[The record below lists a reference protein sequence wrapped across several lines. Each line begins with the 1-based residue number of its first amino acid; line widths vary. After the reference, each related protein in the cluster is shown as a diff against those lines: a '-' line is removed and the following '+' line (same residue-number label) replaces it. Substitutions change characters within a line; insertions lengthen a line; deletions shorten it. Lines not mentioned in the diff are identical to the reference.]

1 MRWLLVHPGPEF
13 SVHDMHVGWAEALR
27 GLGEQV
33 AEFNLNDRLKF
44 YSTALVETGDDDGEG
59 HPQVQLAFGQAEA
72 VNMAAQG
79 ILSLAYTWWP
89 DVVLAIS
96 AFFTPPYLLDIM
108 RHRGHKVVLLHSECP
123 YQDEQQLERAAHA
136 DLNLVN
142 DPATLAAYEQLG
154 PAAYMPHA
162 YRPQVHHPGP
172 GKPELKSDF
181 CFAGTGW
188 PSRVAFLEAM
198 DLDGLDV
205 LLAGAWPAID
215 GSPLRKYLAHDPGQA
230 ADNADVADIYRA
242 SKAGIN
248 FYRREGDEGMT
259 PGVACGPRE
268 IEQAAC
274 GLWFLR
280 DPRPES
286 DGLFPML
293 PSFDGPGDASEK
305 LRWHLARDDVRE
317 RQAAAAR
324 EAVADRTFENNAR
337 RLLGLLERL

>member
-13 SVHDMHVGWAEALR
+13 SVQDLYTGWTEALR

-33 AEFNLNDRLKF
+33 GELNLNDRLKI
-44 YSTALVETGDDDGEG
+44 YNTALVETGADDGHG
-59 HPQVQLAFGQAEA
+59 HPQVKQAFTRDEA
-72 VNMAAQG
+72 ANLAAQG

-89 DVVLAIS
+89 DVVLLIS
-96 AFFTPPYLLDIM
+96 AFFTPSYLLDIL
-108 RHRGHKVVLLHSECP
+108 RSRGHKVVILHTECP

-136 DLNLVN
+136 GLNLVN
-142 DPATLAAYEQLG
+142 DPATLEAYRALG

-181 CFAGTGW
+181 CFVGTGW
-188 PSRVAFLEAM
+188 PSRVEFFEAM
-198 DLDGLDV
+198 NLDGLDV
-205 LLAGAWPAID
+205 LLGGPWFDLDDA
-215 GSPLRKYLAHDPGQA
+215 SPLRGWLAHDQGQA
-230 ADNADVADIYRA
+230 LDNDQAADIYR
-242 SKAGIN
+242 SGRAGIN
-248 FYRREGDEGMT
+248 FYRQEGDGGMT

-286 DGLFPML
+286 DELFPML
-293 PSFDGPGDASEK
+293 PAFDGPGDASEK
-305 LRWHLARDDVRE
+305 LRWWLARDSQRE
-317 RQAAAAR
+317 NAAAQAR
-324 EAVADRTFENNAR
+324 EAVADRTFDNNAR
-337 RLLGLLERL
+337 RLLRLLDQ